1 TTVILEA
8 SGDLRTFQT
17 LAAPSCRAPDGRVDW
32 RWWFETAR
40 LNPGDFVT
48 AEPGASVGVP
58 HDRQFAWQARGGVAP
73 VVQGA
78 LLDGCVVYFR
88 VGREGAPADIGS
100 GAVFTTHRG
109 AVAEAFFWTA
119 IVVVFVG
126 AIALT
131 IRNVTR
137 ERGHRQA
144 ANWIAI
150 IVLGGGVVAGL
161 PRAHHVPSVIEETS
175 FVLGVTGWSAI
186 WAAFCWVGYLG
197 LEPPLRRHAPQV
209 LGAWTRVFAGRLRDS
224 VVGRD
229 VLIGVAGGLALV
241 ALATIRFRL
250 WPDRS
255 AAMVLYHALETLRSW
270 RRFTFVQLLA
280 ALDAVQ
286 TAVAA
291 GLLVALV
298 RPIVRRV
305 TVAACLV
312 ALLSIPISIGGIPLS
327 PKDGALAATVMLIG
341 AVIFL

>member
-1 TTVILEA
+1 
-8 SGDLRTFQT
+8 
-17 LAAPSCRAPDGRVDW
+17 
-32 RWWFETAR
+32 
-40 LNPGDFVT
+40 
-48 AEPGASVGVP
+48 
-58 HDRQFAWQARGGVAP
+58 
-73 VVQGA
+73 
-78 LLDGCVVYFR
+78 LDGCVVYFR

-161 PRAHHVPSVIEETS
+161 LRAHHVPSVIEETS

-255 AAMVLYHALETLRSW
+255 ADMVLYHALETLRSW

-291 GLLVALV
+291 GLLVALL
-298 RPIVRRV
+298 RPIVRRG

-341 AVIFL
+341 AVIFLRAGLLALAITFAVERLIAGVPITLDGGSWYFPRSLASLLVVAALVVYGAMVTCLASRPPAFGARRHASAGSRPSQSS